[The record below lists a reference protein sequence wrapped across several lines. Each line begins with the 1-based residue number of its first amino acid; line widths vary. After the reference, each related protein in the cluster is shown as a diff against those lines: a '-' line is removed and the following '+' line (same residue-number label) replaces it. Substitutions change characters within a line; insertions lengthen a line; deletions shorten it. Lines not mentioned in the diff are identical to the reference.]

1 MEVHPSYKITD
12 TEWNNLPYTKRKIIF
27 IKYLPEVPFS
37 ENKTRR
43 VSKLGYAR
51 GGHGF
56 GEGGRGRGRERG
68 RCHGRTG

>member
-1 MEVHPSYKITD
+1 MNRITITFKEACTFFHNEV
-12 TEWNNLPYTKRKIIF
+12 N